1 MAALP
6 GVKGFKPYCKGDPR
20 ILEAMRDA
28 SAKGVVFKSINI
40 YMVDESGWIV
50 LENPDIPLI
59 FEC

>member
-1 MAALP
+1 
-6 GVKGFKPYCKGDPR
+6 
-20 ILEAMRDA
+20 MRDA

-50 LENPDIPLI
+50 LENPDIPLM